1 MVCDDSYPLA
11 PLYDVISVGVYNGA
25 ANDLG
30 LPLSLKTR
38 KYSKYRVED
47 YVRMAKALGIGKN
60 KAKIVLKQTIEM
72 FLDRFPA
79 YIDKTVAF
87 ETKHNLKIQ
96 NTRLGKKRF
105 SAQLQSLYV
114 RKLIQLKKTGRLQEL
129 GLIEKYGGA
138 LKRQKAAM

>member
-25 ANDLG
+25 ANDPG

-38 KYSKYRVED
+38 KYGKYRVED

-60 KAKIVLKQTIEM
+60 KAKIVLKQTIEI

-114 RKLIQLKKTGRLQEL
+114 RKLIQLKKQ
-129 GLIEKYGGA
+129 GGFRSLA
-138 LKRQKAAM
+138 